1 MSNQTKR
8 KASAIF
14 SSWMGIG
21 ATWFGVHLGPG
32 TASGRQGA
40 TYYGQYGGWSFFMP
54 FIAMAILGVVV
65 YITIEYMRRNQL
77 NRYKDFF
84 DHFFSP
90 NQKVFS
96 YLFDFLY
103 FVTYFMITGAALFT
117 GGQILADQSGLPYI
131 FCVGLIV
138 VISLLLIIFG
148 QHIVRVA
155 NSFMTWIMLGVI
167 LLIVIFAFGS
177 PQNEFSANLQNPE
190 LAFNMSKL
198 FPALWSAFVYA
209 CFQASGVVGSTA
221 SVTEGLADR
230 KESKKAAVFG
240 WGANAV
246 LLALIGLMQF
256 GFQAQQSAS
265 MPNYEILK
273 ILNQPLLFWAYVIL
287 VELAVISSIIGMN
300 NGVATRV
307 DKYVKITN
315 PVVRNLI
322 LNVAFLA
329 GAVLVSLVGLT
340 AIVNVGF
347 RYLGYAAIP
356 IIILP
361 ILIIGVKKV
370 FANKQELPDTAA
382 KAHLAATTKKK

>member
-8 KASAIF
+8 KASAIL

-40 TYYGQYGGWSFFMP
+40 TYYGQYGAWGFFAP
-54 FIAMAILGVVV
+54 FLAMAILGVVV
-65 YITIEYMRRNQL
+65 YITIEYMRRNNL

-84 DHFFSP
+84 DHFFAP
-90 NQKVFS
+90 HQKAFS

-117 GGQILADQSGLPYI
+117 GGQILADQSGLPYL
-131 FCVGLIV
+131 FCVAVIV
-138 VISLLLIIFG
+138 IISLLMIIFG
-148 QHIVRVA
+148 QYIVRVS
-155 NSFMTWIMLGVI
+155 NSFMTWIMLGI
-167 LLIVIFAFGS
+167 MLLIMIFAFAS
-177 PQNEFSANLQNPE
+177 PENQFSANMQNPE
-190 LAFNMSKL
+190 LAWNGAKL
-198 FPALWSAFVYA
+198 LPAVWSAFVYA

-230 KESKKAAVFG
+230 RESKKAAFFG
-240 WGANAV
+240 WAANGV
-246 LLALIGLMQF
+246 LLLLIALMQF
-256 GFQAQQSAS
+256 GFQAQQSAQ

-273 ILNQPLLFWAYVIL
+273 ILDKPLLFWAYVIL

-307 DKYVKITN
+307 DKYVKIKS
-315 PVVRNLI
+315 PIVRNLF

-329 GAVLVSLVGLT
+329 GAVLVSRVGLT
-340 AIVNVGF
+340 AIVNYGF

-361 ILIIGVKKV
+361 ILILGFRKV

-382 KAHLAATTKKK
+382 KEHLAKTTRQG